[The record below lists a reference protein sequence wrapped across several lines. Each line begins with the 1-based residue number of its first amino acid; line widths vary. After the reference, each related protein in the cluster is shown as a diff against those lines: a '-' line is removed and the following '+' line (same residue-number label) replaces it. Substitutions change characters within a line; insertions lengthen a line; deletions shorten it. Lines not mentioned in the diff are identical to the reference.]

1 MAPQA
6 ELSLVVFT
14 DMLLTHGAAPELGL
28 LRLAAQEGELCV
40 EAKQCAVSIRMPAP
54 AKGVQVKKLVT
65 KLPES
70 WEEHQDDSGRTYY
83 WNSVT
88 GQSQWFP
95 PPLAAKSAETVRSLI
110 IQHNFKAADKD
121 GSGTISKSELGLML
135 RRITPDMSLKEVE
148 DMHKSMD
155 KDMDGKVSF
164 AEFNTWI
171 MADKQKKLAERLTK
185 NVSSPANAVSA
196 TFRIWDTDGS
206 GKLTEAE
213 VTSVLQKAIPHIT
226 NECLQAIFGELDSD
240 RKPVCI
246 VLLFLN
252 RPVLGGRSTW
262 AFP

>member
-1 MAPQA
+1 M
-6 ELSLVVFT
+6 
-14 DMLLTHGAAPELGL
+14 
-28 LRLAAQEGELCV
+28 
-40 EAKQCAVSIRMPAP
+40 
-54 AKGVQVKKLVT
+54 T

-70 WEEHQDDSGRTYY
+70 WEEHQDNSGRTYY

-148 DMHKSMD
+148 DMHKSLD

-164 AEFNTWI
+164 AEFSTWI
-171 MADKQKKLAERLTK
+171 MADKQEKAGGKAHEKPCPRL
-185 NVSSPANAVSA
+185 PMQFSA

-206 GKLTEAE
+206 GKLTESRGNKRAAKGNTAHYQR
-213 VTSVLQKAIPHIT
+213 VFANH
-226 NECLQAIFGELDSD
+226 F
-240 RKPVCI
+240 R
-246 VLLFLN
+246 
-252 RPVLGGRSTW
+252 
-262 AFP
+262 